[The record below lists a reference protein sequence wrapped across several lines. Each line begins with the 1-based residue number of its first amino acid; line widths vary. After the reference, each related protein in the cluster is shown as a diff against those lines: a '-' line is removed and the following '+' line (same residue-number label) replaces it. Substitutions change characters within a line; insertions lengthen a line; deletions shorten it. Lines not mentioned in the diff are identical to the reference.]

1 MNKLDI
7 QLFADGDVVPPVET
21 PAVKTPTV
29 ETPPVV
35 NENTQT
41 PVTPYKAFAT
51 EEEFDK
57 YTQSL
62 SSTAKGSILKDIG
75 VANVQEAKDKLVKI
89 TELEGIQTKYTELE
103 AKHTVVVAENELT
116 KETLILSKYD
126 VPETFKDHFK
136 TLVKAGVTVDKNI
149 EDSAKEVFESLNLTK
164 VNNKIV
170 IGGSSSKVEVT
181 SKEMQEK
188 LRKL

>member
-21 PAVKTPTV
+21 PAVK
-29 ETPPVV
+29 TPPVV

-181 SKEMQEK
+181 SKEMQDK

>member
-7 QLFADGDVVPPVET
+7 QLFADGDVVPPVE
-21 PAVKTPTV
+21 TPTV